1 MKLHWNAIPGMA
13 DRQLMKFDLQVL
25 INKQTINQ
33 MGQIDDAF
41 YLVSKSLWGT
51 RRREVQKNELEW
63 TWDQEW

>member
-41 YLVSKSLWGT
+41 YLVSKSL
-51 RRREVQKNELEW
+51 
-63 TWDQEW
+63 